1 MTLLGMVKFKTPPI
15 FFDKENSC
23 RCWIFYLANS
33 CHKNG
38 FRESNSRL
46 ASTELILILRI
57 SKAYHLVH
65 QIYVAVFHL
74 IGGPHSIYRGHSV
87 TVLV

>member
-1 MTLLGMVKFKTPPI
+1 MALIAMVKFKTQPI
-15 FFDKENSC
+15 FSTKKILVGGGYSI
-23 RCWIFYLANS
+23 WLT
-33 CHKNG
+33 HTTKNV

-46 ASTELILILRI
+46 ASTEFLLILRI

-74 IGGPHSIYRGHSV
+74 IGGPQSTYRGHSA